1 MVSFENGRFIL
12 RRRQQ
17 PSTQIRLLRL
27 FPTAKV
33 ALVAVILLIWGHLVR
48 RASETSVDH
57 DMLRAARDA
66 NIPSVVDGG
75 ERKQRMKDEQPPS
88 SHVLHT
94 FEDVDVDEHEGS
106 EDAEENS
113 YSQTDAS
120 VDEQEDYHID
130 NEYEPSGEDE
140 VSDSVEVEAK
150 KYSIALNNTF
160 LEHLQS
166 LDPIP
171 KHVHMFFPDKEY
183 YQRKPILP
191 FVSHSIISLIN
202 LNPDWNLTVYND
214 TMIDRVIQRAGDF
227 GIISKEEVD
236 VLIGV
241 EGEVEGQKQ
250 TAHIV
255 ERSDIARLVLMYQQG
270 GIYLDVDRL
279 VSRKFADFITQST
292 RLCLPTH
299 FDINFA
305 QDILCSSPGN
315 EMFLSIIQRASKI
328 RLESERR
335 KAVNAAWTQGKAVF
349 EMGPPL
355 YNSQI
360 LMNVFGMDSEAYDR
374 LRGDEGFFA
383 QARGAIAAQETIITK
398 LESDYCND
406 TLVLD
411 DSFSVCPPREEL
423 YERYGM
429 TPWAEDVD
437 ALWESEPDL
446 KQQHEA

>member
-27 FPTAKV
+27 FPSAKI
-33 ALVAVILLIWGHLVR
+33 ALVAVILLIWGHLIR

-66 NIPSVVDGG
+66 DIPSVVDGG

-88 SHVLHT
+88 LPVHVLHT
-94 FEDVDVDEHEGS
+94 FEDVYKHEEDEE
-106 EDAEENS
+106 AEESN

-120 VDEQEDYHID
+120 VDERDDED
-130 NEYEPSGEDE
+130 ETSGEDE
-140 VSDSVEVEAK
+140 VGDSAEVEAK
-150 KYSIALNNTF
+150 QYSISLNNTF

-183 YQRKPILP
+183 YRRQPILP

-202 LNPDWNLTVYND
+202 LNPDWNVTVYND
-214 TMIDRVIQRAGDF
+214 TMIDRVIQRAGDT
-227 GIISKEEVD
+227 GIISKKEVD

-241 EGEVEGQKQ
+241 EGEEEGQKQ

-255 ERSDIARLVLMYQQG
+255 ERSDIARLILMYQQG

-315 EMFLSIIQRASKI
+315 EMFLSIIQKASKI

-335 KAVNAAWTQGKAVF
+335 KGWTKGSSLF

-355 YNSQI
+355 YNSQV

-374 LRGDEGFFA
+374 LKGDEGFFA
-383 QARGAIAAQETIITK
+383 QARGAIAAQGTIITK

-411 DSFSVCPPREEL
+411 NSFSVCPPREEL

-429 TPWAEDVD
+429 TPWAEEVD
-437 ALWESEPDL
+437 ALWESESDL
-446 KQQHEA
+446 KQAT

>member
-27 FPTAKV
+27 FPTAKIV
-33 ALVAVILLIWGHLVR
+33 LVAVILFIWGHLVR
-48 RASETSVDH
+48 RASESSVDH

-88 SHVLHT
+88 LHVLHT
-94 FEDVDVDEHEGS
+94 FEDVDKHEGS
-106 EDAEENS
+106 DEAEENNS
-113 YSQTDAS
+113 SLTDAS
-120 VDEQEDYHID
+120 TDEQGGYDVDEED
-130 NEYEPSGEDE
+130 EPSGEDE
-140 VSDSVEVEAK
+140 VSASVEVEAK
-150 KYSIALNNTF
+150 QYSISLNKTF

-171 KHVHMFFPDKEY
+171 KYVHMFFPDKEY
-183 YQRKPILP
+183 YQRQPILP
-191 FVSHSIISLIN
+191 FVSHSIISLMN
-202 LNPDWNLTVYND
+202 LNPDWNVTVYND
-214 TMIDRVIQRAGDF
+214 TMIDRVIQRAGDI
-227 GIISKEEVD
+227 GIISKKEVD
-236 VLIGV
+236 MLIGV
-241 EGEVEGQKQ
+241 EGEEEGQKQ

-279 VSRKFADFITQST
+279 VSRKFADFITPST

-315 EMFLSIIQRASKI
+315 EMFLSIIQRASQI

-335 KAVNAAWTQGKAVF
+335 KGWTMGGSLF

-374 LRGDEGFFA
+374 LKGDEGFFA
-383 QARGAIAAQETIITK
+383 QARGAIAAQEGTIITK
-398 LESDYCND
+398 HESDYCND

-429 TPWAEDVD
+429 TPWAEDH
-437 ALWESEPDL
+437 
-446 KQQHEA
+446 K